1 MRSIEPTE
9 QDYAALERTLLARAA
24 AEDRRR
30 TLQRRVTIIGAIGL
44 VGVAGMGAAWAVL
57 ANPVLRDN
65 AAYCYSE
72 PDPNSAFVT
81 AGAPAAEAPDG
92 TIRLQEADAL
102 DMCAAV
108 WRIGAVGPHAT
119 QPPVDGIEYEIPPLE
134 ACLRLDGV
142 TAVFPNEQREAH
154 EPFCRRLGLAPN
166 D

>member
-1 MRSIEPTE
+1 MRPIEPTE
-9 QDYAALERTLLARAA
+9 QEFAALGEALLARAA
-24 AEDRRR
+24 TADRRR
-30 TLQRRVTIIGAIGL
+30 TLRRRATVAGAIGL
-44 VGVAGMGAAWAVL
+44 VSLAGMGAAWAAL
-57 ANPVLRDN
+57 ASPLLRDN

-72 PDPNSAFVT
+72 PDQNSAFVT

-92 TIRLQEADAL
+92 ATVQQQADAI

-134 ACLRLDGV
+134 ACVRLDGV

-154 EPFCRRLGLAPN
+154 DPFCRRLGLAPT

>member
-1 MRSIEPTE
+1 MRSIEPTAQE
-9 QDYAALERTLLARAA
+9 FAALGQTLLARAA
-24 AEDRRR
+24 NEDRLR
-30 TLQRRVTIIGAIGL
+30 TLQRRATIAGAIGL
-44 VGVAGMGAAWAVL
+44 VAIAGMGAAWAAL

-72 PDPNSAFVT
+72 PNQNSAFVT
-81 AGAPAAEAPDG
+81 VGAPAAEAPDG
-92 TIRLQEADAL
+92 TIHQQEADAL

-119 QPPVDGIEYEIPPLE
+119 QPPIDGIEYDIPPLE

-154 EPFCRRLGLAPN
+154 DPFCRRLGLAPT

>member
-9 QDYAALERTLLARAA
+9 QEFAALGQTLLARAA
-24 AEDRRR
+24 TEDRRR
-30 TLQRRVTIIGAIGL
+30 TLQRRASIAGAIGL
-44 VGVAGMGAAWAVL
+44 VGIVGMGAAWAAL
-57 ANPVLRDN
+57 ANPALRDN

-72 PDPNSAFVT
+72 PDQNSAFVT
-81 AGAPAAEAPDG
+81 VGAPAAEAPDG
-92 TIRLQEADAL
+92 TIHQQEADAL

-119 QPPVDGIEYEIPPLE
+119 QPPIDGIEYDIPPLE

-154 EPFCRRLGLAPN
+154 DPFCRRLGLAPT

>member
-9 QDYAALERTLLARAA
+9 QEFAALGQALLARAA
-24 AEDRRR
+24 TEDRRR
-30 TLQRRVTIIGAIGL
+30 TLQRRATIAGAIGL
-44 VGVAGMGAAWAVL
+44 VGMAGMGAAWAAL
-57 ANPVLRDN
+57 ANPVLRDS

-72 PDPNSAFVT
+72 PDQNSAFVT
-81 AGAPAAEAPDG
+81 VGAPDAEAPDG
-92 TIRLQEADAL
+92 TTRQQEAEAV

-119 QPPVDGIEYEIPPLE
+119 QPPVDGIEYEVPTLE

-154 EPFCRRLGLAPN
+154 DPFCRRLGLAPT